1 MNINIRE
8 YIKNNFKESD
18 INELKES
25 ILASI
30 ESNDEVV
37 LPGLGVLFE
46 VLWNNSSNELK
57 DEILKTIDIHIKKNN

>member
-8 YIKNNFKESD
+8 YIKNNFKDSSIE
-18 INELKES
+18 ELQDS
-25 ILASI
+25 IIASI

-46 VLWNNSSNELK
+46 IVWEQSSKNFQE
-57 DEILKTIDIHIKKNN
+57 EILNTLHKHM

>member
-57 DEILKTIDIHIKKNN
+57 DEILKIIDINIKKK

>member
-8 YIKNNFKESD
+8 YIKNNFKDSSID
-18 INELKES
+18 ELKDS
-25 ILASI
+25 IIASI

-46 VLWNNSSNELK
+46 ILWKQSSN
-57 DEILKTIDIHIKKNN
+57 DFQNEILNTLHTNM

>member
-8 YIKNNFKESD
+8 YIKNNFKDSSID
-18 INELKES
+18 ELKDS
-25 ILASI
+25 IIASI

-46 VLWNNSSNELK
+46 ILWKQSSSDFQN
-57 DEILKTIDIHIKKNN
+57 EILNILHNNM

>member
-8 YIKNNFKESD
+8 YIKNNFKDSSID
-18 INELKES
+18 ELKDS

-46 VLWNNSSNELK
+46 ILWKQSSNEIQN
-57 DEILKTIDIHIKKNN
+57 EILNILHNNM

>member
-8 YIKNNFKESD
+8 YIKNNFKESN

-57 DEILKTIDIHIKKNN
+57 DEILKIIDINIKKK